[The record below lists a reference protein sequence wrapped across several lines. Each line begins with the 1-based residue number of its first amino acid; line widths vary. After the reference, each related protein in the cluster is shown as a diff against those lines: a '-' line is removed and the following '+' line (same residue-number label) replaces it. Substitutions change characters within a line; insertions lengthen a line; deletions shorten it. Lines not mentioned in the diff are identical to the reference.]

1 MDFFKNMSVRA
12 KLMLL
17 ISLILFPLIY
27 FVLSSINQEWD
38 SIKRLEAT
46 QANLNDTEV
55 VSNLIHEVQKERA
68 LSQGFIASKGTNFRS
83 DMQAQRRSTDI
94 SKRNLE
100 LQMAESNL
108 SREGLEVFNDLEL
121 RRREIDNLRIDPII
135 FDEYY
140 LNVINSLLLRVE
152 LNYAYT
158 NDVDLRMQLRAH
170 SQLLFAKQSLGQL
183 RTLLTRVF
191 SEQRFT
197 YKDYAFFAV
206 HLANY
211 NEHSAQFYSNINK
224 EVNDYYVQQMEHEE
238 VKRVSAHFS
247 FLSQAPDTDL
257 TEYDP
262 IEWHRALSLY
272 IEQLKDVENASLNH
286 IKKQVNDLL
295 NEGMRRLIFYA
306 VLVSL
311 IILLASLFA
320 LYLTNLIAS
329 SLRALKLA
337 ADKVVEGRTDIELSI
352 RSGDE
357 IGKLADSFRNVVDKN
372 LLLSDVAEQIG
383 KGNYQHALQ
392 VSNNDVLGNAIL
404 QMQHNLKRLSE
415 ENEQRNWFLTG
426 SAYLDDTMRGIN
438 TLEDLSDRIL
448 KALTE
453 YVGAQIAALFVLGD
467 EGKLRLTGSYAYD
480 ASLENA
486 EFELGEGLIGQVAE
500 DQKIMRLSQV
510 PAGHARIKSGVL
522 DMSPLEIIISPVM
535 YNKTVIG
542 VLELAAYKPF
552 TQRQLDFL
560 EMVTEKIAMVILN
573 VQTNLRTAE
582 LLYETQNQAE
592 ELETQQEELRQIN
605 DELREQSV
613 RLQASE
619 EELKTNQEEL
629 MEKNAELE
637 EKANQLEEQYEAINV
652 KNKELED
659 AREAINLKIEQVE
672 TISKYKSE
680 FLANMS
686 HELRTPLNSILI
698 LAKLIEENREKNLTE
713 KQVEFASV
721 IHNSGNDLLRLINEI
736 LDLAKIESGKVNLE
750 LRDVSF
756 RTLSVEHQFRQ
767 VAQEKNIR
775 FSVSVADNL
784 PAHIHTDPFRLE
796 QILKNLLSNAFKFT
810 AERGSVAL
818 NMYKAPADVRFKND
832 YLKKNADKV
841 VAFSIQDTGIGI
853 PEDKQALI
861 FEAFQQADTSTTRK
875 YGGTGLG
882 LSISRELAAIMG
894 GELHLESEEGAG
906 STFTLYLPER
916 LEIQPE
922 VVVDAAPVAHKP
934 ATMRNN
940 NVAVPA
946 QQHASTPVQAPV
958 SSHTMFDFTDRV
970 RPHLDREERVILI
983 IEDDKGFC
991 KILTEFAQS
1000 RNFKVY
1006 ATESGE
1012 KGLELALEHI
1022 PDAILL
1028 DIQLPDISGWE
1039 VLEKIRSNPETRGIG
1054 VHVMS
1059 AYDKEVVSKGLG
1071 HEDYLPKPIT
1081 LEMLDKAFVKI
1092 QTQSDKPVKKILV
1105 VEDNVIENKAI
1116 LELLKAHDISAFSA
1130 YTGQEAL
1137 NLLESANYDCIILDI
1152 NLPDMGGYDVLENLR
1167 QNENLIQI
1175 PVVIYSGKELSQ
1187 DEEFKLK
1194 RYANTI
1200 IIKTQSSYTR
1210 LLEEVKLFLHKVQDR
1225 IPVNKDLQLKLHRP
1239 EKVLAGKKVLIVDD
1253 DSRNIYS
1260 LFNVFEGH
1268 SMDIVVANDGQE
1280 ALEKLAE
1287 NPDVDIVLMDIMMP
1301 VMDGM
1306 ECMKQIRKRAE
1317 YARLPIIAL
1326 TAKAMKGDREKSL
1339 AAGASDYI
1347 SKPVDV
1353 DKLLSLMR
1361 VWLYENKN

>member
-1 MDFFKNMSVRA
+1 
-12 KLMLL
+12 MLL
-17 ISLILFPLIY
+17 VGLILIPLIY
-27 FVLSSINQEWD
+27 FVLNSVSQEVASIE
-38 SIKRLEAT
+38 RLKAT
-46 QANLNDTEV
+46 RVSLYDTEA
-55 VSNLIHEVQKERA
+55 VSNLIHELQKERA
-68 LSQGFIASKGTNFRS
+68 LSQGFIASDGKNFGTE
-83 DMQAQRRSTDI
+83 MQAQRRNTDVARR
-94 SKRNLE
+94 KLDVQ
-100 LQMAESNL
+100 LAERNL
-108 SREGLEVFNDLEL
+108 SREGLEVLSDLEL

-135 FDEYY
+135 FEGYY
-140 LNVINSLLLRVE
+140 LNLVTTLLKRVE

-158 NDVDLRMQLRAH
+158 IDVELRKQLRAH
-170 SQLLFAKQSLGQL
+170 SQLLYAKQSLGQL
-183 RTLLTRVF
+183 RTLLNRVF
-191 SEQRFT
+191 STKRFT
-197 YKDYAFFAV
+197 YKDFATFAV
-206 HLANY
+206 HISNY
-211 NEHSAQFYSNINK
+211 NQYSAQFFANISPDVHN
-224 EVNDYYVQQMEHEE
+224 YYLEQMELDE
-238 VKRVSAHFS
+238 VKLVNAHLN

-262 IEWHRALSLY
+262 VVWHNNFTEY
-272 IEQLKDVENASLNH
+272 IERIKDVENHSLSV
-286 IKKQVNDLL
+286 IISQVDEQLDTGWN
-295 NEGMRRLIFYA
+295 RLIFY
-306 VLVSL
+306 VSFVSL
-311 IILLASLFA
+311 IVIIAAVLA
-320 LYLTNLIAS
+320 LYFTNLIAA

-337 ADKVVEGRTDIELSI
+337 ADRVVEGRTDIELTVH
-352 RSGDE
+352 SGDE
-357 IGKLADSFRNVVDKN
+357 IGQLAESFRNVVEKN
-372 LLLSDVAEQIG
+372 MLLSEVAEEIG
-383 KGNYQHALQ
+383 KGNYQHSLQ
-392 VSNNDVLGNAIL
+392 VKNTDVLGNAIL
-404 QMQHNLKRLSE
+404 KMQTNLKRLSE
-415 ENEQRNWFLTG
+415 ENERRNWFLSG
-426 SAYLDDTMRGIN
+426 SAYLDDTMRGVN
-438 TLEDLSDRIL
+438 TMEDLSNRIL
-448 KALTE
+448 KALAE
-453 YVGAQIAALFVLGD
+453 YMGAQVGALFIVD
-467 EGKLRLTGSYAYD
+467 ENSKLSLKGSYAYETSPD
-480 ASLENA
+480 NK
-486 EFELGEGLIGQVAE
+486 EFELGEGLVGQVALE
-500 DQKIMRLSQV
+500 QKTMRLSQV
-510 PAGHARIKSGVL
+510 PAEHARIRSGVL
-522 DMSPLEIIISPVM
+522 EMSPLELIVFPIT
-535 YNKTVIG
+535 YNKSTVG
-542 VLELAAYKPF
+542 VIELASYRPF
-552 TQRQLDFL
+552 AERQMEFL
-560 EMVTEKIAMVILN
+560 QMVAEKIAMVIIN

-652 KNKELED
+652 KNKELEA
-659 AREAINLKIEQVE
+659 ARQAINLKIEQVE

-698 LAKLIEENREKNLTE
+698 LAKLIEENREKNLTD

-750 LRDVSF
+750 LRDVPL
-756 RTLSVEHQFRQ
+756 RTLSIEPQFRQ
-767 VAQEKNIR
+767 VAQEKNID
-775 FSVSVADNL
+775 FTVSVADNL
-784 PAHIHTDPFRLE
+784 PKDIYTDPFRLE

-810 AERGSVAL
+810 AEGGSVSL
-818 NMYKAPADVRFKND
+818 NIYKAPAETRFKND
-832 YLKKNADKV
+832 NLKRAAKV

-894 GELHLESEEGAG
+894 GELHLDSQEGVG
-906 STFTLYLPER
+906 STFTLYLPQR
-916 LEIQPE
+916 LEVQPE
-922 VVVDAAPVAHKP
+922 AAHADASPVIESKAAPQRTDEVA
-934 ATMRNN
+934 
-940 NVAVPA
+940 
-946 QQHASTPVQAPV
+946 TPVYSPALAAPLAPAAPAV
-958 SSHTMFDFTDRV
+958 NMNSNMFDFADKV
-970 RPHLDREERVILI
+970 KGKQAREERVILI

-991 KILTEFAQS
+991 KILTEFARS
-1000 RNFKVY
+1000 KNFTVH

-1012 KGLELALEHI
+1012 KGLQLALEHN

-1028 DIQLPDISGWE
+1028 DINLPDISGWE
-1039 VLEKIRSNPETRGIG
+1039 VLDKLRSNPETKHIG

-1081 LEMLDKAFVKI
+1081 LEMLDKAFMRI

-1116 LELLKAHDISAFSA
+1116 RELLKAHEISALSA

-1137 NLLESANYDCIILDI
+1137 NLLESTTYDCVILDI
-1152 NLPDMGGYDVLENLR
+1152 NLPDMGGYDVLETLR
-1167 QNENLIQI
+1167 KNDSLKET

-1187 DEEFKLK
+1187 EEEFKLK

-1225 IPVNKDLQLKLHRP
+1225 IPVVKDLQLKLHRP
-1239 EKVLAGKKVLIVDD
+1239 EKILEGKKVLIVDD

-1280 ALEKLAE
+1280 ALEKLDE
-1287 NPDVDIVLMDIMMP
+1287 NPDIDIVLMDIMMP

-1306 ECMKQIRKRAE
+1306 ECMRHIRKKPE
-1317 YARLPIIAL
+1317 YNKLPIIAL

-1361 VWLYENKN
+1361 VWLYETNN